1 MHIPDSTLWMD
12 AVEVL
17 LPVEFVS
24 LPMDDPEVVATVP
37 VFLCTSGPKAAQAAT
52 WNKKIWS
59 LKYVRLLHKMR

>member
-1 MHIPDSTLWMD
+1 MHTPDSTLWMD
-12 AVEVL
+12 VVEVL

-37 VFLCTSGPKAAQAAT
+37 VFLCPSGPKAALAPS

-59 LKYVRLLHKMR
+59 LKYVRLSFYKK

>member
-37 VFLCTSGPKAAQAAT
+37 VFLCPSGPKAALAPS
-52 WNKKIWS
+52 WNKIIWS
-59 LKYVRLLHKMR
+59 LKYVRLLYKMR

>member
-1 MHIPDSTLWMD
+1 MD
-12 AVEVL
+12 VVEVL

-37 VFLCTSGPKAAQAAT
+37 VFLCTSGPKAALAPS

-59 LKYVRLLHKMR
+59 LKYVRLL